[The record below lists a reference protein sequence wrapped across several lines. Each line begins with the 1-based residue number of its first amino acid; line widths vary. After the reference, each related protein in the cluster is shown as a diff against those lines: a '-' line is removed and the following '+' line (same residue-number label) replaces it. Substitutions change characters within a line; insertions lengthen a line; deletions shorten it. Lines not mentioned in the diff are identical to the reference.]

1 MGDDGAQCPQLC
13 LSTQGSRRS
22 LGGCSCAEKGRVLT
36 QQEQQASPSLTS
48 AWAGE
53 KPALAS
59 RGLGA
64 ELSRGSMFGNP
75 SNGGHTGPRS
85 LPGALFPW
93 ASCCGDAP
101 RLAAPN
107 TSTP

>member
-1 MGDDGAQCPQLC
+1 M
-13 LSTQGSRRS
+13 
-22 LGGCSCAEKGRVLT
+22 LT

-59 RGLGA
+59 GELEA
-64 ELSRGSMFGNP
+64 ELSRGSMFRNP
-75 SNGGHTGPRS
+75 SNGGHMGPHS
-85 LPGALFPW
+85 LPGTLFPW
-93 ASCCGDAP
+93 ASCCGDAA

-107 TSTP
+107 TLTPQDLQG